1 MELVKKTHLVIPDT
15 QIKPGVPIDHLY
27 WAGMYAAK
35 KRPDHIIH
43 LGDHWDMP
51 SLSSYDKGTKSF
63 EGRTYK
69 QDIQAGI
76 AGMTAF
82 LNPIRQLQAKQRA
95 NKEKVWRPK
104 MTFLLGNHEDR
115 ISRAIELDRKLEGLV
130 GLGDLHLQELGWHVH
145 PYLEVVNIDG
155 ISYSHYFTSGVM
167 GRPVTSARTLVT
179 KKHTSCVMGHVQ
191 KAEIDFQYDARG
203 RRLTGI
209 FAGCFYQHD
218 EQYLGPQTNEATWR
232 GIWMFYNIDDGEFT
246 LNNIPLS
253 FLKERYGNQETDNR
267 SSPPSI

>member
-1 MELVKKTHLVIPDT
+1 MLNKTHLVIPDT
-15 QIKPGVPIDHLY
+15 QVKPGVPTDHLR

-35 KRPDHIIH
+35 KKPDHIIH

-51 SLSSYDKGTKSF
+51 SLSSYDQGRKSF
-63 EGRTYK
+63 EGRTYMA
-69 QDIQAGI
+69 DIEAGK
-76 AGMTAF
+76 AGMALF
-82 LNPIRQLQAKQRA
+82 MEPILAEQHRQRK

-104 MTFLLGNHEDR
+104 LTFLLGNHEDR
-115 ISRAIELDRKLEGLV
+115 ITRAIDQDRKLDGLI
-130 GLGDLHLQELGWHVH
+130 GMGDLGLEKSGWEVH
-145 PYLEVVNIDG
+145 PYLEVVSIDG

-167 GRPVTSARTLVT
+167 GRPVTSARALVS

-203 RRLTGI
+203 KRLTGI

-218 EQYLGPQTNEATWR
+218 EEYLNPQGNGSTWR
-232 GIWMFYNIDDGEFT
+232 GIWMLYNIDDGEFT

-253 FLKERYGNQETDNR
+253 FLKERFDGQAC
-267 SSPPSI
+267 